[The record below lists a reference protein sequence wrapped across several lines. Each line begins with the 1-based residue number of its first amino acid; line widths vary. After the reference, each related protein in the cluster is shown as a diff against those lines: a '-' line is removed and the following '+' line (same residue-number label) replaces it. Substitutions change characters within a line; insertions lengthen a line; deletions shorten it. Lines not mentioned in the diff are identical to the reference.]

1 MVMARKFSLAHL
13 TVIQCPPPE
22 LIRIARK
29 VGYDYVSVRVIPL
42 GEPVYDLGGDPAQ
55 LKAAK
60 AALAETGMTVLD
72 VELARILP
80 DIDVRSY
87 EKAFAAAAELGA
99 KQVISSL
106 WVPDKSYAADK
117 LGALCD
123 LAKQYGLTINLE
135 FLPFVQISRFSDF
148 LDVHRAA
155 GRSNCG
161 LLVDTLYSTAYE
173 LSELDRLP
181 RNLFNFIHLADGPN
195 PLPTLG
201 TPEMFTVV
209 REGRLYAGDGQID
222 IAAVLRRLPA
232 VPISIELPNSAMVKQ
247 LGLEGHARRCLEKA
261 KRYVAEH
268 VDCDSKAAVA

>member
-1 MVMARKFSLAHL
+1 MARKFSLAHL
-13 TVIQCPPPE
+13 TNIQCPPPE

-80 DIDVRSY
+80 DIDVKSY

-99 KQVISSL
+99 KHVISSL
-106 WVPDKSYAADK
+106 WVPDKSYAAAK
-117 LGALCD
+117 VAELCD

-135 FLPFVQISRFSDF
+135 FLPFVQIGRFSDF

-155 GRSNCG
+155 ARPNCG
-161 LLVDTLYSTAYE
+161 ILVDTLYSTVYAQ
-173 LSELDRLP
+173 SELDRLP

-201 TPEMFTVV
+201 TPEMFAIV

-222 IAAVLRRLPA
+222 IAGILRRLPE
-232 VPISIELPNSAMVKQ
+232 VPISIELPNSARVKE
-247 LGLEGHARRCLEKA
+247 LGHEGHARRCLEKA
-261 KRYVAEH
+261 RRYVAER
-268 VDCDSKAAVA
+268 VDAKAQAGVA